1 MFVRYKGPFN
11 TKKYWAE
18 FIIAL
23 FVIYATILFFKEV
36 GYIVGTFC
44 LLISSFHYYV
54 GSLISSLISSVVDEN
69 NCILK
74 FIMWFLIIFLLQL
87 LFFLWTLTSKEL
99 AIIRNLRGIGAMIF
113 SSFLMAA
120 GEFVVDNYV
129 DED

>member
-1 MFVRYKGPFN
+1 MFVRYRRPFH
-11 TKKYWAE
+11 TQKVWSE

-23 FVIYATILFFKEV
+23 FVFYAMVLFFKEI

-44 LLISSFHYYV
+44 LLISSFYYYV
-54 GSLISSLISSVVDEN
+54 DSLISSIVDEN

-74 FIMWFLIIFLLQL
+74 FIICVLIIFLLQL
-87 LFFLWTLTSKEL
+87 LFFLFTLPSREL
-99 AIIRNLRGIGAMIF
+99 AIIRNIRGIGAMFF